1 MTSGQSSRIC
11 ARRYMR
17 CTAGRAID
25 RSAGGPRWRR
35 QRRQSTLQPAEHGWN
50 QRVTDLL
57 LQALDV
63 NAVVRR
69 IDVNAVLDE
78 VDLNELL
85 KRVDLQALLDRVD
98 VNDLLRRIDMDALV
112 RETDLGAVIARSSG
126 GMASEA
132 LDAVRSQA
140 VGLDR
145 FIGRWMAR
153 VLRRKADGARNPQ
166 RYYAGAVSRFTAYAI
181 DLAVGSGLLA
191 LILAVISY
199 AAQVVTGHSI
209 AWSHHGWASG
219 VISVCWYFLY
229 FGYSWAVSGRTFGM
243 AVLGLRVVRAD
254 GADID
259 PWRGVVRAA
268 AFPLSFLLCG
278 LGFAGILFQH
288 EHRALHDLI
297 AGTAVLYAWDAR
309 AARLRFLARDS
320 TATSLGHR

>member
-1 MTSGQSSRIC
+1 LES
-11 ARRYMR
+11 
-17 CTAGRAID
+17 
-25 RSAGGPRWRR
+25 
-35 QRRQSTLQPAEHGWN
+35 AEHGWN

-57 LQALDV
+57 LQALNV
-63 NAVVRR
+63 NAVAQR
-69 IDVNAVLDE
+69 IDVNAVLDQ
-78 VDLNELL
+78 VDVNELL

-98 VNDLLRRIDMDALV
+98 VQALLDRVDVNDLLRGIDMDALV

-145 FIGRWMAR
+145 FIGRWVAR
-153 VLRRKADGARNPQ
+153 LLRRKSDGARNRQ

-191 LILAVISY
+191 LIFAVISY
-199 AAQVVTGHSI
+199 AAQIVTGQSI
-209 AWSHHGWASG
+209 AWNHYGWASG

-229 FGYSWAVSGRTFGM
+229 FGYSWAVSGRTVGM

-268 AFPLSFLLCG
+268 AFPLSFLLFG
-278 LGFAGILFQH
+278 LGFAGILVQH

-309 AARLRFLARDS
+309 AARLRFLARDGV
-320 TATSLGHR
+320 TTIPGG